1 MIFQPLTR
9 NDVRAIALGS
19 ISQIQ
24 ESLSRWGKTLTI
36 EPDALER
43 LVQEG
48 HSVEYGAR
56 FLKRVIDEAI
66 ELPISQRWKDA
77 NDFHVT
83 VQDDRI
89 VILSG
94 VQAVMNA
101 EQMPIAV

>member
-1 MIFQPLTR
+1 M
-9 NDVRAIALGS
+9 
-19 ISQIQ
+19 
-24 ESLSRWGKTLTI
+24 TI
-36 EPDALER
+36 EPEALER
-43 LVQEG
+43 LAQEG
-48 HSVEYGAR
+48 YSVEYGAR